1 MYYRDYD
8 SLAIH
13 FEESHFRCKEP
24 QCLEKLFIVFD
35 TEGALEYHM
44 EKEHT
49 AASKAKFG
57 KTKFNASNLLSLK
70 FENAEEDD
78 FDEEEKAALESMGMD
93 IEVVHE
99 VANEMQRQGMQVPEL
114 VLQLISKAKAKKEK
128 SAEQS
133 TTKIVLRDNQGQDM
147 TRIVLLDNPV
157 SKGRW

>member
-1 MYYRDYD
+1 
-8 SLAIH
+8 
-13 FEESHFRCKEP
+13 
-24 QCLEKLFIVFD
+24 
-35 TEGALEYHM
+35 M

-114 VLQLISKAKAKKEK
+114 VLQLISKAKAKKDK